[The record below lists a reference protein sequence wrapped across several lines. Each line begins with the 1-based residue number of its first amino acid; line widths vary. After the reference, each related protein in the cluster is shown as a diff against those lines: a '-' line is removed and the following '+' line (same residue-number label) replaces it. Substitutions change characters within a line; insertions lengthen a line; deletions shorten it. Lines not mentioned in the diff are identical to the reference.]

1 MVEVDREKEEGEEV
15 TFINLGREPKELGNP
30 EPIQMTRTSWLL
42 HLLKIQQEPKGER
55 NTMKEQ
61 PILDTSLIV
70 VLGFLVTRDSQKRG
84 LRVSIEENTGYM
96 EVNHVWGLSVNSLV
110 VTGELGS

>member
-1 MVEVDREKEEGEEV
+1 
-15 TFINLGREPKELGNP
+15 
-30 EPIQMTRTSWLL
+30 
-42 HLLKIQQEPKGER
+42 
-55 NTMKEQ
+55 MKEQ

-96 EVNHVWGLSVNSLV
+96 EVNHV
-110 VTGELGS
+110 